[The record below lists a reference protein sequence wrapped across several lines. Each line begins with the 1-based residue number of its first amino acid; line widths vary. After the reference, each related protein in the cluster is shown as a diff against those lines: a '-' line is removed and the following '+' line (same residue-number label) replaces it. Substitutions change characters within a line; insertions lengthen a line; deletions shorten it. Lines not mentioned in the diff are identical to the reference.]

1 VSTQPR
7 LAPLPSR
14 PRWENVD
21 GAGKSGLSPGLIS
34 ILARMAEAVLDAE
47 DAVASGGNMP
57 DRRDLPPQGSIAIAD
72 GKRLT
77 AKETRP

>member
-1 VSTQPR
+1 MRPRSTAQSQPR
-7 LAPLPSR
+7 PFGREADR
-14 PRWENVD
+14 
-21 GAGKSGLSPGLIS
+21 AGKSALSPGLIAV
-34 ILARMAEAVLDAE
+34 LDRMAEAAIEAE
-47 DAVASGGNMP
+47 DEVAGGGNMP